1 MVDFAATYSICLKPQ
16 CGHSTLALAGD
27 DLITSSVGEGQKLTA
42 SREGRLGRFFVANNF
57 WPAAG
62 CRFDTHPAGNF
73 RFPDKGGAFFNDE
86 AGSLQISL
94 KRAFRL
100 QFATLAHGNVPLHL
114 AVNRDRLC
122 FDFGADVCIFAD
134 RQRPIGINF
143 AFDFTIDQK
152 FLLELDRAF
161 DFDVAGKDVFAGMF
175 SHKLFVIAC

>member
-1 MVDFAATYSICLKPQ
+1 MSCLGLQSNHETRRLGWRPQMGSSLRWSGTSSGAAEASFGFRAGLGAEGENERPHCRQIVDFAATYSICLKPQ

-86 AGSLQISL
+86 AGSLQISR
-94 KRAFRL
+94 KGAIPL
-100 QFATLAHGNVPLHL
+100 QFATLPPGQLSLPLSATPHPPCL
-114 AVNRDRLC
+114 
-122 FDFGADVCIFAD
+122 DF
-134 RQRPIGINF
+134 
-143 AFDFTIDQK
+143 
-152 FLLELDRAF
+152 
-161 DFDVAGKDVFAGMF
+161 
-175 SHKLFVIAC
+175 